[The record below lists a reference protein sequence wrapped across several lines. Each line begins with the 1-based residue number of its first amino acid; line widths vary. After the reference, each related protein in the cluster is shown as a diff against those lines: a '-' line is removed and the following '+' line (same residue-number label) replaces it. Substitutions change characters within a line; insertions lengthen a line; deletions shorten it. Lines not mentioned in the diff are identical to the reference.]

1 MSNITKDPPGENRM
15 GVMPENRLLLKVSA
29 PMAFSMLL
37 QALYNIVDG
46 IFVSRIS
53 ENAFTAVSLAYPV
66 QFLLIA
72 MGVGTGVGVNA
83 LLSRCLG
90 AKDFEGAN
98 RAAKN
103 AIFLAVC
110 CSVLFLIIGL
120 AFSGLYFNIQ
130 TDDPEIRLFGRQYMS
145 IICCFAFGAYG
156 QIVYE
161 KLLQSTSRTV
171 QSMIIQAIG
180 CILNLVLDPIL
191 IFGWFFFPKMGV
203 VGAAVATVTGQ
214 IIGAVCGYFINRKYN
229 TELDCTMRGF
239 RPHLPTIKR
248 IYKVGVPAILQQ
260 AVGSLLN
267 FGMNQILLSFTSTA
281 SAVFGAYFKL
291 QSFIFMPVI
300 GINNGMVP
308 ILAYNYGAGKRR
320 RVIKTIKLAVLYAC
334 IIMFIGLSLF
344 HLIPQVLLGLFDASP
359 YMLQIGCHALRVMSM
374 SFLFAG
380 FCIVCCSVYQAM
392 GYAGFAL
399 IQSCCRQLVVLL
411 PAAWLL
417 SFKGLDAVWWSFPIA
432 EIASV
437 AMSIAFLIRV
447 YNMVI
452 KHIPDNP

>member
-1 MSNITKDPPGENRM
+1 MTKLPEGPPGENRM
-15 GVMPENRLLLKVSA
+15 GSMPENRLLLKVSA

-46 IFVSRIS
+46 IFVSQIC
-53 ENAFTAVSLAYPV
+53 ENAFTAVSLAFPV

-83 LLSRCLG
+83 MLSKCLG
-90 AKDFEGAN
+90 EKDFDGAN

-110 CSVLFLIIGL
+110 YSVLFLIIGL
-120 AFSGLYFNIQ
+120 TLSQIYFDIQ
-130 TDDPEIRLFGRQYMS
+130 TDDQEIRLFGRQYMS
-145 IICCFAFGAYG
+145 IICCFSFGAYG
-156 QIVYE
+156 QIVFE

-180 CILNLVLDPIL
+180 CILNLILDPIL
-191 IFGWFFFPKMGV
+191 IFGWLFFPKMGV
-203 VGAAVATVTGQ
+203 VGAAVATVSGQ

-229 TELDCTMRGF
+229 SELDCSMIGF
-239 RPHLPTIKR
+239 RPHAPTIKR
-248 IYKVGVPAILQQ
+248 IYKVGIPAILQQ
-260 AVGSLLN
+260 AVGSFLN
-267 FGMNQILLSFTSTA
+267 FGMNQILLTFTPTA

-300 GINNGMVP
+300 GLNNGMVP
-308 ILAYNYGAGKRR
+308 ILAYNYGAGKRK
-320 RVIKTIKLAVLYAC
+320 RVMKTMQLAIVYAC
-334 IIMFIGLSLF
+334 VIMLIGLSLF
-344 HLIPQVLLGLFDASP
+344 HTIPGLLLGMFDASP
-359 YMLQIGCHALRVMSM
+359 TMLRIGCHALRVISL

-392 GYAGFAL
+392 GYAHYAL

-437 AMSIAFLIRV
+437 IMSVLFLMRV
-447 YNMVI
+447 YNKVI
-452 KHIPDNP
+452 KHIPNNP